1 MLNTHS
7 AAGPPRRARLAL
19 LLGTLV
25 AVLSA
30 GILIPAHQASA
41 HDQILASDPAPNA
54 TLTAAPDKITLTFS
68 ATILEVGTK
77 VLVTDAS
84 GTDWAEGEPTS
95 AGVVATVPVRPGMPN
110 GALTIAWRVVSSD
123 GHPISGTIPFT
134 LDAPAT
140 GGTEGSAAPS
150 APAVVT
156 PQESAAPQPSATASP
171 ESTVSAEDGGSF
183 GPDSPLR
190 YVVIGIGGALVAT
203 IIFLVV
209 RLIITRKR
217 PDNTTSDDP
226 ISTKE
231 NNS

>member
-7 AAGPPRRARLAL
+7 AAGPPSRARLAL

-30 GILIPAHQASA
+30 GILLPAHQASA
-41 HDQILASDPAPNA
+41 HDQILSSDPAPNA
-54 TLTAAPDKITLTFS
+54 TLTVAPEEVTLTFS
-68 ATILEVGTK
+68 ATILGVGTK
-77 VLVTDAS
+77 VLVTDAA
-84 GTDWAEGEPTS
+84 GTDWVEGEPTS
-95 AGVVATVPVRPGMPN
+95 AGAVATVPLRAGMPN

-123 GHPISGTIPFT
+123 GHPISGTIPFN

-140 GGTEGSAAPS
+140 GNTEGSAAPS

-156 PQESAAPQPSATASP
+156 PQESAAAQPSASP
-171 ESTVSAEDGGSF
+171 TTTVSAEDGGAF

-190 YVVIGIGGALVAT
+190 YVVIGIGGALVAA

-217 PDNTTSDDP
+217 PDNTPTDDP